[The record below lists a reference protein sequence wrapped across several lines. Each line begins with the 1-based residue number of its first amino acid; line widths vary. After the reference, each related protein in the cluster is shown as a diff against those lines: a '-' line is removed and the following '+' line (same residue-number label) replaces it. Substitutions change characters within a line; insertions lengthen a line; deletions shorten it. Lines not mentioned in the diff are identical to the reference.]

1 MEKKDNFGRA
11 LKKLAASSLLLLPLV
26 ANAGYTLEEAFQEV
40 NQQTGRCLKM
50 KNRPVDAVQDTW
62 FDSLSSDQKRA
73 VLFELSKR
81 AVDRCTLEARE
92 KYSWALVKQAG
103 ETGNLEGIKDWI
115 ALNSPIDGK
124 AQTIVKSLPEEE
136 INRLSLSDD
145 FYYPFDS
152 MSLRDSLISQ

>member
-1 MEKKDNFGRA
+1 MEKKGNFGRA

-26 ANAGYTLEEAFQEV
+26 ANAGYTLEEAYQEV
-40 NQQTGRCLKM
+40 NQQTARCLKM
-50 KNRPVDAVQDTW
+50 KNRPVDVVQDAW
-62 FDSLSSDQKRA
+62 FDSLSADQKRA

-81 AVDRCTLEARE
+81 AMDRCTLEQRE

-103 ETGNLEGIKDWI
+103 ETGDMKGLKDWI
-115 ALNSPIDGK
+115 ELNSPIESK
-124 AQTIVKSLPEEE
+124 AQTILNSLPEKE

-152 MSLRDSLISQ
+152 MSLRDKLTFE